1 MLDVRE
7 IARDIYRVAL
17 GEEQDL
23 IQGGLLWPGVTL
35 NLFVIQAEKPCI
47 IQTGLRRAFARLR
60 DRVREVVE
68 PMKLRYI
75 VVPHHEGDSSG
86 ALNEWEALAPQAE
99 ILCSELCASLN
110 LRDFSDREP
119 RVVKDGQVVDLGTH
133 RLRFFMTSQV
143 NQWDSLMLFEETTGT
158 LFPNDL
164 FSSLGLGAVTCEDT
178 SRVALEA
185 ARQLGYQPNDPSAVG
200 HALDKIAGLLVKV
213 LATMHGPTVI
223 GQFDKLVRT
232 FRDNSLTA

>member
-7 IARDIYRVAL
+7 IARGIYRVAL

-119 RVVKDGQVVDLGTH
+119 RVVKDGEVVDLGTH
-133 RLRFFMTSQV
+133 RLRFLITPQV
-143 NQWDSLMLFEETTGT
+143 NQWDSLMLF
-158 LFPNDL
+158 
-164 FSSLGLGAVTCEDT
+164 
-178 SRVALEA
+178 
-185 ARQLGYQPNDPSAVG
+185 
-200 HALDKIAGLLVKV
+200 
-213 LATMHGPTVI
+213 
-223 GQFDKLVRT
+223 
-232 FRDNSLTA
+232 